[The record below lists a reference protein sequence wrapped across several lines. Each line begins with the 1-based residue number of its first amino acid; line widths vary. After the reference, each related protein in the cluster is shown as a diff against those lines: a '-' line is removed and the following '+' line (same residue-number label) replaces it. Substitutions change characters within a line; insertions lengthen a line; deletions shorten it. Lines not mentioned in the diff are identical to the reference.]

1 MEALALAVVA
11 SIPNF
16 AGFLMMAL
24 SNNRTISKLFAQLRD
39 MIRASD
45 GENGKKIVI
54 LEAKVK
60 LLEELIGQLLTAF
73 KTYPVPMGDVTKELS
88 EHLFASKPADDETI
102 VP

>member
-24 SNNRTISKLFAQLRD
+24 SNNRTISKLFAQLAT
-39 MIRASD
+39 MIKKTDADS
-45 GENGKKIVI
+45 GKEIII
-54 LEAKVK
+54 LKAKVA
-60 LLEELIGQLLTAF
+60 LLEDLIGQLLTAF

-88 EHLFASKPADDETI
+88 ENLFAARPVDDETTI
-102 VP
+102 P